1 MNEYGIV
8 LIEILIAIIS
18 GFISIRKINQNNET
32 FTWKQFGYRIILFFV
47 LLVITII
54 YLIEYRLNESVFT
67 LFGMFIGVLLV
78 SILLCL
84 FFILLFNFIFTFFKE
99 KKYSFFHFILNF
111 KDILSYTSLNRL
123 SQINNLTDASFIF
136 VSLFTL
142 GSMIVAFIL
151 HFFIIEKT
159 TIYLLE
165 KGPLLILIF
174 VVLAIALWIF
184 SLFINLVYYERIK
197 EEDIDINRIQL
208 KKKVLEKNNE
218 W

>member
-8 LIEILIAIIS
+8 LTEILIAIIS
-18 GFISIRKINQNNET
+18 GCISIHKINQKNDS

-67 LFGMFIGVLLV
+67 LFVMFIGVLLV

-111 KDILSYTSLNRL
+111 KDILSHTSLNRL
-123 SQINNLTDASFIF
+123 SQINSLTDASFMF

-142 GSMIVAFIL
+142 GSIIVAFIL
-151 HFFIIEKT
+151 HFFIVEEI

-197 EEDIDINRIQL
+197 DEEIDINRIQL
-208 KKKVLEKNNE
+208 KRKLTEKRNE

>member
-111 KDILSYTSLNRL
+111 KDILSHTSLNRL

>member
-1 MNEYGIV
+1 
-8 LIEILIAIIS
+8 
-18 GFISIRKINQNNET
+18 
-32 FTWKQFGYRIILFFV
+32 
-47 LLVITII
+47 
-54 YLIEYRLNESVFT
+54 
-67 LFGMFIGVLLV
+67 
-78 SILLCL
+78 
-84 FFILLFNFIFTFFKE
+84 
-99 KKYSFFHFILNF
+99 
-111 KDILSYTSLNRL
+111 
-123 SQINNLTDASFIF
+123 
-136 VSLFTL
+136 
-142 GSMIVAFIL
+142 MIVAFIL

-159 TIYLLE
+159 TIYLLD